1 MNFHP
6 SKCYVLRICKIK
18 NPTIHHHTQLDLTLK
33 VVDHQP
39 YLGITLS
46 GTLNQKA
53 HVLGVENKANRTLG
67 CIKSHLHLCPER
79 VKVQAYTS
87 LVGPGLRIRQ
97 FCMGS
102 LQDVPKALAGTSTAT
117 CCTFCYENIF
127 KTEGCVTQALNYPN
141 WPTLEHRR
149 KVNRLTL
156 MHKTLHGQAAIN
168 IPAYVKHQ
176 TIRKRGTLIQ

>member
-1 MNFHP
+1 M
-6 SKCYVLRICKIK
+6 
-18 NPTIHHHTQLDLTLK
+18 
-33 VVDHQP
+33 
-39 YLGITLS
+39 
-46 GTLNQKA
+46 
-53 HVLGVENKANRTLG
+53 G

-168 IPAYVKHQ
+168 IPPYVKHQ
-176 TIRKRGTLIQ
+176 TVTKTRNSDPVKFIPVQRSFDEYKYSLWSRTINDWSRLPPNIINLTSISNFKVAVNKYIST